1 MRGAPDG
8 AGRVADGDKASMPN
22 RLHRALRL
30 LTGRRS
36 GSAEPERPAPA
47 TLLFDVYGTLVDP
60 AGMAE
65 HLAADVGAQAADF
78 AALWREKQLEYSFRR
93 GLMQAY
99 VPFAVCTAQALA
111 YCCERLGVTMAA
123 ERREALLE
131 AYGSLPAFADAAA
144 ALQQLRAAG
153 HPLFAFSNGTAAD
166 VEAVL
171 RHAGLLDAVMGVI
184 SVDALRTFKP
194 APAVYAYARRES
206 GAWGQPCWL
215 ISSNPFDV
223 IGARAAGLFA
233 AWVQRSAA
241 NVLDPWDMAPSLTVS
256 SLTGLVDRLTGRESV
271 ENASQFQ

>member
-1 MRGAPDG
+1 
-8 AGRVADGDKASMPN
+8 MPN

-30 LTGRRS
+30 LTGRRA
-36 GSAEPERPAPA
+36 GSAQRDRPAPA

-65 HLAADVGAQAADF
+65 HLAADVGALAVDF
-78 AALWREKQLEYSFRR
+78 ASLWREKQLEYSFRR

-111 YCCERLGVTMAA
+111 YCCERLGVALPP
-123 ERREALLE
+123 ERRQALLD
-131 AYGSLPAFADAAA
+131 AYASLPAFPDAAS
-144 ALQQLRAAG
+144 ALQRLRAAG
-153 HPLFAFSNGTAAD
+153 HPVFAFSNGAAAD

-171 RHAGLLDAVMGVI
+171 RHAGLLDELMGVI
-184 SVDALRTFKP
+184 SVEALRTFKP

-241 NVLDPWDMAPSLTVS
+241 NVLDPWDIPPSLTVTS
-256 SLTGLVDRLTGRESV
+256 LAGLAEHLTGGERL
-271 ENASQFQ
+271 ENASHFQK